1 MHFYTPIKI
10 YRTFLKKR
18 YECLGGDHVDLSNCT
33 QIQLTRRVQFD
44 GTNCG
49 VICLKVYIPANYRTW
64 ENFSGVKHWQMH

>member
-1 MHFYTPIKI
+1 MHFYTPIKT

-18 YECLGGDHVDLSNCT
+18 YECLGGDRIDLSNYT

-49 VICLKVYIPANYRTW
+49 VICLKVYITANY
-64 ENFSGVKHWQMH
+64 